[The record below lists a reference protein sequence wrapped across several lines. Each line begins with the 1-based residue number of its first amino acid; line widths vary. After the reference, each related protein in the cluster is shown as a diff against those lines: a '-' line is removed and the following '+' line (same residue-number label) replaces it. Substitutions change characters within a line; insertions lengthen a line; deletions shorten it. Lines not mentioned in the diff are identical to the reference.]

1 MPDPKLTEEQIEAIA
16 ERAAQKAVAALTDHV
31 YREIGKGIVSKLYT
45 VVGVCAAAVV
55 LWATSKGWI
64 KP

>member
-1 MPDPKLTEEQIEAIA
+1 MPEPKLTEDQIEEIA
-16 ERAAQKAVAALTDHV
+16 DRAARRAVESLTDHV
-31 YREIGKGIVSKLYT
+31 YREIGKGVISKLYT

-55 LWATSKGWI
+55 IWATSKGWI